1 MHGRRAHIRGRGPW
15 AAAWMTLLATV
26 SPALAADVWTPT
38 LSVALEERYDDDVLL
53 RASPGAASGQFMT
66 KLSPEAG
73 IEGRARTWSLDLDYA
88 PDLFVRHGSGRTSID
103 HRFSLDAA
111 QRVGPRVSLRSEARV
126 WYVSDPTSLPRMGM
140 ARSLVPV
147 LYGVGNLSAGWSAS
161 RRWLL
166 RAEYRFEGARI
177 EEPGRTPGLMHQ
189 PSLEARYRLTPR
201 TDLGV
206 NYRAQSFHFEGRQA
220 RSHGPAAV
228 FRHRFSR
235 LITGTAVGGASYYLP
250 DDGGPGGW
258 SPRLTLALDGTS
270 ERWIW
275 GLAAGHDLVGA
286 SGFSTALWADFV
298 AASVGWNLTR
308 HLQLRGVGNLFRNGP
323 APAEGIFS
331 LAGEEGGVVSQ
342 GYGVGLTADWKVA
355 ERWALQLQV
364 TRIGQVGT
372 VGTAA
377 PELTRNIAAVRAVF
391 TPWD

>member
-1 MHGRRAHIRGRGPW
+1 MDGRRAQARRSGLW
-15 AAAWMTLLATV
+15 AAAWMALLAT
-26 SPALAADVWTPT
+26 SSAQAADVWTPK
-38 LSVALEERYDDDVLL
+38 LSVALEERYDDDLLL
-53 RASPGAASGQFMT
+53 RSTDGGGGGQLMT

-73 IEGRARTWSLDLDYA
+73 IEGRARTWSLNADYA

-111 QRVGPRVSLRSEARV
+111 QRVGPRVSLRSEARL

-147 LYGVGNLSAGWSAS
+147 LYGVGNVSAGWSAS

-177 EEPGRTPGLMHQ
+177 EEPGRAPGLMHQ
-189 PSLEARYRLTPR
+189 PSLEARYRLTSR

-220 RSHGPAAV
+220 LAHGPAAI

-235 LITGTAVGGASYYLP
+235 LVTGSVAGGASYYLP
-250 DDGGPGGW
+250 DDGSAAGW
-258 SPRLTLALDGTS
+258 TPRVTLALDGTS

-275 GLAAGHDLVGA
+275 GVAAGHDLVGA

-331 LAGEEGGVVSQ
+331 LGGGEGGVVSQ